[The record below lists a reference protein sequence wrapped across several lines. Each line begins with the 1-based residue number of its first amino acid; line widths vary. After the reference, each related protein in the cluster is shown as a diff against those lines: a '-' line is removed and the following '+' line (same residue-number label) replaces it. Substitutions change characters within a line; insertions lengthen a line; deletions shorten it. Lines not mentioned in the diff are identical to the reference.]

1 MEPSYLGS
9 SQTPM
14 GTVTESERLLA
25 ILAHIITVFSSFIG
39 PLIIYLLKKDESPFV
54 RQHASESLNFQ
65 ITMAIAYCIG
75 FMLMFVL
82 IGILILPLLGLVHL
96 VLVIVATIKASDN
109 KLYRYPFT
117 IRFIS

>member
-9 SQTPM
+9 SQTPL

-39 PLIIYLLKKDESPFV
+39 PLVIYLVKKDESPFV

-65 ITMAIAYCIG
+65 LTLAIAYFIG
-75 FMLMFVL
+75 FILMFVFIGVLLLPL
-82 IGILILPLLGLVHL
+82 IGLAHL